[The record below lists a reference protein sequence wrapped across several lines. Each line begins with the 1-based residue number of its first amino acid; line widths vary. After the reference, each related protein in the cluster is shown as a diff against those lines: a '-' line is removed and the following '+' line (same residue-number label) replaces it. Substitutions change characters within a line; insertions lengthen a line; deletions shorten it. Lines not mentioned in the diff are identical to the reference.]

1 MKMKKI
7 LLLLALSSALS
18 FPSFA
23 YKDIYEPENDDAVSF
38 STYSVEKQSTEVVF
52 TKYAKADGNDDYWIR
67 LSRRQNGEKI
77 LHYIFLNIDGVSYR
91 ITAMVPTYEQA
102 MTAQT
107 TIDKE
112 SSSIFGVLPIA
123 RTAFRYYPLS
133 HEMVE
138 KLNVAKSAY
147 ILYSRFNRLNMKF
160 DIPSDFLA
168 EIQKNFKLEF
178 KDFPKYW
185 HPELADNVTERR
197 TYTTLESIGV
207 FTK

>member
-1 MKMKKI
+1 MKMKK
-7 LLLLALSSALS
+7 LLLLVALSSVLAFS
-18 FPSFA
+18 SFA
-23 YKDIYEPENDDAVSF
+23 YKDVYEPENDDAVSF

-52 TKYAKADGNDDYWIR
+52 TKYAKADGNDDYWVR

-77 LHYIFLNIDGVSYR
+77 LHYIFLNIDGVNYR

-107 TIDKE
+107 TIDKQ
-112 SSSIFGVLPIA
+112 SSSIFGIMPIA
-123 RTAFRYYPLS
+123 RTAFRYYPISPELVTKIS
-133 HEMVE
+133 T
-138 KLNVAKSAY
+138 AKSIY

-185 HPELADNVTERR
+185 HPELAGNGSENE
-197 TYTTLESIGV
+197 TYKTLESVGV